1 MKRVLLLIA
10 VAVIA
15 LSATGMFSTG
25 NTAFALSSEDDFQT
39 VTDRGVLRVGMEAG
53 YAPYNYRQ
61 TTDVNGAVTISNQNG
76 EFANGYDVKVAK
88 YIAEQ
93 MGVTLEV
100 YALEWDSLIN
110 ALNAGT
116 IDSIIA
122 GMSPTEERKKSID
135 FSDKY
140 YESNLV
146 IVVRKDG
153 KYKDATQLDD
163 FQGANIVAQRG
174 TFHVDALSQIRT
186 VTDAEQYD
194 TFALMITALKSNVID
209 GYVAEEPGA
218 IADCAANSELTY
230 IQLKNNENGFTASE
244 GDTQLAVGLRK
255 NSSLTSR
262 INAILATLDE
272 DARAVMMQEAIDQ
285 QPVESVELGF
295 FGNVAYIIGK
305 YWTKILEG
313 VGTTVLV
320 SIIGTLAGMVIGLL
334 VGFVRTLPE
343 ARTKAGK
350 IWQKIYNFLLSAYVE
365 IFRGTPMMVQAMVI
379 YWGYALVNNGVT
391 MNTFV
396 AGLLIVSINTGAYI
410 AEIVRGGINSL
421 DKGQFEGAFAIGMTH
436 RQTMRCV
443 ILPQT
448 IRNILPAVS
457 NEFVINIKDTSVLSV
472 LAGFIDLFAV
482 GNIIILGTYRT
493 FEAYLIISV
502 VYFILTFSITRLL
515 RLLER
520 KLNGKANYSLYNSD
534 IVSETPATAKG
545 GIIND

>member
-1 MKRVLLLIA
+1 MKRVFAVVVLVVLA
-10 VAVIA
+10 VA
-15 LSATGMFSTG
+15 LFGTLLTSTG
-25 NTAFALSSEDDFQT
+25 VAYAVSSADDLQS
-39 VTDRGVLRVGMEAG
+39 VQSSGVIKIGMEAG

-61 TTDVNGAVTISNQNG
+61 TTDANGAVAIANQNG

-88 YIAEQ
+88 YIAEK

-100 YALEWDSLIN
+100 HALEWDSLIN

-116 IDSIIA
+116 IDAIIA

-153 KYKDATQLDD
+153 NYANATQLSD
-163 FQGANIVAQRG
+163 FTNANIVAQRG
-174 TFHVDALSQIRT
+174 TFHVDALAQIRE
-186 VTDAEQYD
+186 VNDSVQYD
-194 TFALMITALKSNVID
+194 TFPLMITALKSKTID

-218 IADCAANSELTY
+218 ISDCAANSELMY
-230 IQLKNNENGFTASE
+230 IDLKNNENGFATSE
-244 GDTQLAVGLRK
+244 GDTQLAIGLRK
-255 NSSLTSR
+255 GSSLTAT
-262 INAILATLDE
+262 INEILATLSE
-272 DARAVMMQEAIDQ
+272 DQRAVMMDEAIEQ

-295 FGNVAYIIGK
+295 FGNIGYILGK
-305 YWTKILEG
+305 YWLRILQG
-313 VGTTVLV
+313 VGTTILV
-320 SIIGTLAGMVIGLL
+320 SIIGTIVGLAIGLL
-334 VGFVRTLPE
+334 VGFLRTLPQS
-343 ARTKAGK
+343 RTKAGK
-350 IWQKIYNFLLSAYVE
+350 IWQRVYNFLLSAYVE

-379 YWGYALVNNGVT
+379 YWGYATLSGGIT

-396 AGLLIVSINTGAYI
+396 AALLIVSVNTGAYI

-421 DKGQFEGAFAIGMTH
+421 DKGQFEGASAIGMSH
-436 RQTMRCV
+436 WQTMFSV

-448 IRNILPAVS
+448 IKNILPAVS

-502 VYFILTFSITRLL
+502 VYFALTFSITRIL
-515 RLLER
+515 RLCER
-520 KLNGKANYSLYNSD
+520 KLKGKANYTLYNSD
-534 IVSETPATAKG
+534 IVSAQQTAKG
-545 GIIND
+545 E